1 MPLLRIEKQMAD
13 SDCEKADY
21 YPRAG
26 HMKYTRRDFFEAAGA
41 IVAAAGG
48 GCSRRPAAAS
58 RVSGATGVELGVEGA
73 ALPDDSHALERY
85 LVRLASDARARRS
98 RVGRG
103 IARDRANN
111 PAARRPRRPAPRL

>member
-41 IVAAAGG
+41 IVAL
-48 GCSRRPAAAS
+48 SRPVEIQYDPAPVVPVPQQLEDRREVDAAS
-58 RVSGATGVELGVEGA
+58 A
-73 ALPDDSHALERY
+73 
-85 LVRLASDARARRS
+85 
-98 RVGRG
+98 
-103 IARDRANN
+103 
-111 PAARRPRRPAPRL
+111 